1 MDILLLL
8 LAITITFS
16 AQIYVSSTYN
26 KNNNIKSEKNITGF
40 EVARQILDSH
50 GLNNVYITETNGFL
64 SDHYDSTRKVIRLS
78 KEVFHGKSI
87 ASVSVAAHEVGH
99 AIQDKNGYQFMRFR
113 SLIFPLVNFAS
124 YTGYFAILIGVLLNS
139 IQFIWLG
146 IALEIIILLFQL
158 ITLPVEFDAS
168 NRALSEL
175 KKHKILTKKELNKS
189 KIMLNAAALTYVA
202 SVLNTV
208 LQILRLII
216 IYGNSNNKE

>member
-1 MDILLLL
+1 M
-8 LAITITFS
+8 
-16 AQIYVSSTYN
+16 
-26 KNNNIKSEKNITGF
+26 
-40 EVARQILDSH
+40 
-50 GLNNVYITETNGFL
+50 
-64 SDHYDSTRKVIRLS
+64 
-78 KEVFHGKSI
+78 
-87 ASVSVAAHEVGH
+87 
-99 AIQDKNGYQFMRFR
+99 
-113 SLIFPLVNFAS
+113 
-124 YTGYFAILIGVLLNS
+124 
-139 IQFIWLG
+139 G